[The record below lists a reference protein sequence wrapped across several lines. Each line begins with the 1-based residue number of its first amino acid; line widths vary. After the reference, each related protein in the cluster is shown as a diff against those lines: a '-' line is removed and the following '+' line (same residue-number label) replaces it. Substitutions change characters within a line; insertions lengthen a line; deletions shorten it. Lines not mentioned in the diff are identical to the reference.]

1 MSFGGGG
8 SAFFFFRFFR
18 DVEERSG
25 SLVPMRSPS
34 SAKAARFTESVI
46 REMTRICTREGGV
59 NLAQGFPDFA
69 APAAMKEAAKRAIDA
84 DVNQYAVTWGA
95 PALRAAIARRTRAY
109 NDLAVD
115 PEHEVTVTCGAT
127 EAMIAALLAT
137 LDPLDEAVVFT
148 PFYENYGPDC
158 VLAGAVPRFVAL
170 RPPHWD
176 FDPAE
181 LAAACGPR
189 TRAILVNPPHNPTGK
204 VFARAELETIAEL
217 CRERDLVAVTDE
229 IYEYIL
235 YDGHAHVSLAT
246 LPGMAERT
254 ITISGL
260 SKTWSATG
268 WRIGWALASAERTAA
283 IRKVHDFLTVGA
295 PAPLQE
301 AAAEALDFGPEYFRT
316 LAADYTRRRDRL
328 VQGLQALGFSVHRPA
343 GAYYAMAGFERF
355 ARRGE
360 SDVDFARRLVEH
372 GGVAV
377 VPGSSFYPPGG
388 GGAELVR
395 FCFAKRDETLARA
408 LDVLAARLR

>member
-1 MSFGGGG
+1 
-8 SAFFFFRFFR
+8 
-18 DVEERSG
+18 
-25 SLVPMRSPS
+25 MRNPS
-34 SAKAARFTESVI
+34 SAKAARFSESVI

-69 APAAMKEAAKRAIDA
+69 APLAMKEAAKRAIDA

-95 PALRAAIARRTRAY
+95 PALRAAIARRMAAY
-109 NDLAVD
+109 NGLTVD
-115 PEHEVTVTCGAT
+115 PEREITVTCGAT

-170 RPPHWD
+170 RPPHWT

-189 TRAILVNPPHNPTGK
+189 TRAILVNTPHNPTGK
-204 VFARAELETIAEL
+204 VFSGAELQTIAEL
-217 CRERDLVAVTDE
+217 CQERDLVAVTDE

-246 LPGMAERT
+246 LPGMRERT

-268 WRIGWALASAERTAA
+268 WRIGWAVASAERTSALK
-283 IRKVHDFLTVGA
+283 KVHDFLTVGA

-301 AAAEALDFGPEYFRT
+301 AAAEALDFGPDYFRT

-328 VQGLQALGFSVHRPA
+328 VEGLRALGFAVHRPA
-343 GAYYAMAGFERF
+343 GAYYVMAGFERF

-360 SDVDFARRLVEH
+360 SDVDFARRLVVN

-377 VPGSSFYPPGG
+377 VPGSSFYPPGNG
-388 GGAELVR
+388 GSDLIR
-395 FCFAKRDETLARA
+395 FCFAKRDETLTRA
-408 LDVLAARLR
+408 LDVLATRLR